1 MNIVNGGA
9 HADNPIDFQEFMIL
23 PVGGTSFAEGLRMGA
38 EVFHALKKRLADA
51 GHATN
56 VGDEGG
62 FAPNLK
68 SADEALAFIVKAIEA
83 AGYKAGDDVVL
94 ALDSASTEF
103 FKDGKYVMEGE
114 GKTVDSAGMVK
125 FYEALC
131 GRYPIVSIED
141 GMAEDDWQG
150 WAALT
155 EALGR
160 KVQLVGDDVFVTN
173 PKRLG
178 EGIAKGVANSIL
190 VKVNQIGTLSETL
203 EAVEMAQRARYTAV
217 MSHRSGET
225 EDATI
230 ADLAVA
236 TNCGQIKTGSL
247 SRSDRLAK
255 YNQLLRIEEQLG
267 AQARYAGRSVLRK
280 A

>member
-1 MNIVNGGA
+1 MMNIVNGGA
-9 HADNPIDFQEFMIL
+9 HADNPIDIQEFMVM
-23 PVGGTSFAEGLRMGA
+23 PVGAATMAEAVRMGA
-38 EVFHALKKRLADA
+38 EIFHQLKKRLADA

-68 SADEALAFIVKAIEA
+68 SADEALGFISKSIEA
-83 AGYKAGDDVVL
+83 AGYKPGGDVVL

-103 FKDGKYVMEGE
+103 FKDGKYAMEGE
-114 GKTVDSAGMVK
+114 GKTLDAAGMVK
-125 FYEALC
+125 FYADLC
-131 GRYPIVSIED
+131 ARYPIVSIED
-141 GMAEDDWQG
+141 GMAEDDLDG
-150 WAALT
+150 WKALT
-155 EALGR
+155 QALGA
-160 KVQLVGDDVFVTN
+160 KIQLVGDDLFVTN
-173 PKRLG
+173 PKRLAM
-178 EGIAKGVANSIL
+178 GIEKGLANSIL

-203 EAVEMAQRARYTAV
+203 EAVDMAHRAGYTSV

-225 EDATI
+225 EDSTI

-255 YNQLLRIEEQLG
+255 YNQLIRIEEQLG
-267 AQARYAGRSVLRK
+267 AAARYAGRAALKR
-280 A
+280 